1 MGGLGGAL
9 SPPSDRMPPQRDD
22 LDRIL
27 HDLRGPLN
35 SVVMHLEVLKR
46 ALAGEPDALA
56 SVVTIQ
62 HELSRLAT
70 LLPAAFEVLALERD
84 SVERVS
90 LRALVSRA
98 IDEHGLSTVEV
109 QDGSWPDVNGD
120 PALLALAIAHLLK
133 NALAATRA
141 AGRAD
146 RPPRVGVETGRP
158 GAVTLVVRDWGTG
171 LRSTNPKVLIR
182 LAGVGLL
189 TVERVARL
197 HGGHLSFAAPGNGA
211 EVRLTL
217 PA

>member
-1 MGGLGGAL
+1 
-9 SPPSDRMPPQRDD
+9 MPRDD

-35 SVVMHLEVLKR
+35 SMVMHVEVLKR
-46 ALAGEPDALA
+46 VLADDPDALA
-56 SVVTIQ
+56 SVTAIQ
-62 HELSRLAT
+62 AELSRLT
-70 LLPAAFEVLALERD
+70 RMLPAAFDVLTLERGKVGRVGLRPL
-84 SVERVS
+84 VE
-90 LRALVSRA
+90 RALVEHRLA
-98 IDEHGLSTVEV
+98 GVQVEDGTWPEID
-109 QDGSWPDVNGD
+109 GD
-120 PALLALAIAHLLK
+120 ADLLVLAIAHLVR

-146 RPPRVGVETGRP
+146 RLPRIAIDP
-158 GAVTLVVRDWGTG
+158 GESGEVTLVVRDWGTG
-171 LRSTNPKVLIR
+171 FKSQNPKGLVR

-197 HGGHLSFAAPGNGA
+197 HGGRLSFVSPGEGA

>member
-1 MGGLGGAL
+1 MP
-9 SPPSDRMPPQRDD
+9 SPRDD

-56 SVVTIQ
+56 SVATIQ
-62 HELSRLAT
+62 HELSRLAMM
-70 LLPAAFEVLALERD
+70 LPAAFEVMALERD
-84 SVERVS
+84 TVERVS
-90 LRALVSRA
+90 LRTLVSRA
-98 IDEHGLSTVEV
+98 IDEHGLSTIEV
-109 QDGSWPDVNGD
+109 QDGPWPDVNGD
-120 PALLALAIAHLLK
+120 PGLLALAIAHLLK
-133 NALAATRA
+133 NAIAATRA
-141 AGRAD
+141 AGRTD
-146 RPPRVGVETGRP
+146 HPPRVGVETDRP
-158 GAVTLVVRDWGTG
+158 GSVTLVVRDWGTG

-197 HGGHLSFAAPGNGA
+197 HGGHLSFAAPGDGA

>member
-1 MGGLGGAL
+1 
-9 SPPSDRMPPQRDD
+9 MPPPRED

-46 ALAGEPDALA
+46 TLTGDPEALA
-56 SVVTIQ
+56 SLTTIQ

-70 LLPAAFEVLALERD
+70 MLPAAFDVIALERGD
-84 SVERVS
+84 VERVN
-90 LRALVSRA
+90 LRALVQRA
-98 IDEHGLSTVEV
+98 IDEHRLFAVEV
-109 QDGSWPDVNGD
+109 QDGRWPDVNGD
-120 PALLALAIAHLLK
+120 AALLVLAIAHLLR

-141 AGRAD
+141 GGRTD
-146 RPPRVGVETGRP
+146 HPPRVGVETDHP
-158 GAVTLVVRDWGTG
+158 GSVTLVVRDWGTG
-171 LRSTNPKVLIR
+171 LKSTNPKVLIR

-197 HGGHLSFAAPGNGA
+197 HGGRLSFASPGEGA

>member
-1 MGGLGGAL
+1 LT
-9 SPPSDRMPPQRDD
+9 PPRRDD

-46 ALAGEPDALA
+46 ALGHDPDALS
-56 SVVTIQ
+56 SVATIQ

-70 LLPAAFEVLALERD
+70 MLPAAFSVIALERGD
-84 SVERVS
+84 VERVN
-90 LRALVSRA
+90 LRALVERA
-98 IDEHGLSTVEV
+98 VAEHRLPDVEV
-109 QDGSWPDVNGD
+109 QDGAWPDVEGD
-120 PALLALAIAHLLK
+120 AALLTLAIAHLLR
-133 NALAATRA
+133 NAVTATRA

-146 RPPRVGVETGRP
+146 RPPRVGVESNG
-158 GAVTLVVRDWGTG
+158 GGSVTLVVRDWGKG
-171 LRSTNPKVLIR
+171 FRSTNPKVLIR

-197 HGGHLSFAAPGNGA
+197 HDGRLSFGAPGEGA